1 MMNSKQGNFNLTKKF
16 SLLSFFCILII
27 GTVATFTMS
36 LFFTTKILNREATV
50 SKEFIESIIAADG
63 TWSLFQNTQL
73 DDIESS
79 TLKLFFSHVANMPDV
94 VRANIYGSN
103 KSVLWSSAP
112 ELIGNHFQNNPELDT
127 ALKGE
132 LVYKSSII
140 DDIKKAEH
148 MFLEKDTLGIRFIET
163 YIPIWN
169 RDRSAVVGVAEL
181 YKVPRTLHQSIIQG
195 QQLIWIIALIG
206 GLLLFTSLY
215 WIVTRASYVMENQQ
229 RQLIENKSLSMIGQT
244 ASAIIHA
251 MRNPLASIR
260 ACAELTLSDDLEG
273 ARESALDI
281 IGEADRLDRWARE
294 LLQFSATNTATPDNI
309 DLNEM
314 IKDVLKEY
322 EPTLK
327 KLSTIV
333 RLNLTGTQLL
343 VQTHYA
349 PLSQVIGSLLMN
361 AVEAMGENGE
371 LAITTAYLPHSKSVT
386 VTITDN
392 GPGLPKEIKENLFRP
407 FTTTKPTGIGLGL
420 PLSRHL
426 LEHYGGILEIASK
439 SGQGVTATVRLSAS
453 EVML

>member
-1 MMNSKQGNFNLTKKF
+1 MNSKQGNFNLTRKF
-16 SLLSFFCILII
+16 SLLSFFCILTI

-36 LFFTTKILNREATV
+36 HFFTTKILNREATV

-63 TWSLFQNTQL
+63 TWSLFQNAQP
-73 DDIESS
+73 DDMERS
-79 TLKLFFSHVANMPDV
+79 TLQVFFSHVANMPDV
-94 VRANIYGSN
+94 VRANIYGSD

-112 ELIGNHFQNNPELDT
+112 ELIGDHFENNPELDA
-127 ALKGE
+127 ALNGD
-132 LVYKSSII
+132 LVYESSII
-140 DDIKKAEH
+140 GNPIKEEH
-148 MFLEKDTLGIRFIET
+148 MFLGKNILGIRLIET

-181 YKVPRTLHQSIIQG
+181 YKIPRTLHQSIVQG

-215 WIVTRASYVMENQQ
+215 WIVNRASRVMENQQ
-229 RQLIENKSLSMIGQT
+229 QQLIENKSFSMIGQT

-260 ACAELTLSDDLEG
+260 ACAEMTLTDDLDG

-294 LLQFSATNTATPDNI
+294 LLQFSATSTTTPDDV

-314 IKDVLKEY
+314 VRDVLKEY
-322 EPTLK
+322 EPTLDNS
-327 KLSTIV
+327 STV
-333 RLNLTGTQLL
+333 VQLNLAETQLL

-349 PLSQVIGSLLMN
+349 PLSQVLGSLIMN
-361 AVEAMGENGE
+361 AVEAMGEHGKLE
-371 LAITTAYLPHSKSVT
+371 ISTAYDPPSKNISVT
-386 VTITDN
+386 IKDN
-392 GPGLPKEIKENLFRP
+392 GPGLPKEMKENLFRP

-426 LEHYGGILEIASK
+426 LAHYGGILEIISE

-453 EVML
+453 EVLS